1 MVFLLVTE
9 FSVSRVVNRLR
20 TSSDSVMEYKSY
32 LLSGKGKKKYDAVVF
47 GDSRI
52 MSLNA
57 QYVSEH
63 VSNAL
68 GKKFELYN
76 FSMPN
81 HGVRTYY
88 LLLQKYLRNHP
99 APRYILFSSAA
110 INLSGDWGVRASVGR
125 SEILHRLCQLYS
137 LKELKEV
144 LPFKTFLMA
153 LTVKA
158 ERLSYIVLY
167 RAIIKKSVFKVWKEI
182 INKKPVDLKHFF
194 TDTMSETILS
204 CARYNGGVIY
214 VRNKKVTEEEII
226 HSKYYDSVL
235 IIDEDMDYWYQKFFA
250 LAHEHGIEVLLVNA
264 PVYRDIFQNNERNG
278 NNQTYRQVVNRWQ
291 IKYDNIEVAG
301 PLLQPYVLENF
312 SDWQHLNV
320 IGTRQFPFSV
330 TDDLLEYLKRQD

>member
-1 MVFLLVTE
+1 M
-9 FSVSRVVNRLR
+9 SRIVDRLR

-32 LLSGKGKKKYDAVVF
+32 LLSEKGKKKIDAVVF

-68 GKKFELYN
+68 GEKFELYN

-81 HGVRTYY
+81 HGVRAYY
-88 LLLQKYLRNHP
+88 LLLQKYLRNHS
-99 APRYILFSSAA
+99 APQYILFSSAM
-110 INLSGDWGVRASVGR
+110 INLSGDWGVRTSVGR
-125 SEILHRLCQLYS
+125 SEMLHRLCQLYS

-144 LPFKTFLMA
+144 LPFKTFLVA

-158 ERLSYIVLY
+158 ERMSFVVLY
-167 RAIIKKSVFKVWKEI
+167 RALIKKLIFKVWKEI
-182 INKKPVDLKHFF
+182 INNKSVNLKHYFI
-194 TDTMSETILS
+194 DTMSETILS

-214 VRNKKVTEEEII
+214 VRNKKVTEEEIK

-235 IIDEDMDYWYQKFFA
+235 LIDEDMDYWYQKFFV
-250 LAHEHGIEVLLVNA
+250 LAREHGIKVLLVNA

-278 NNQTYRQVVNRWQ
+278 NNQTYRQVVNQWQ
-291 IKYDNIEVAG
+291 IKYDNVEVVG

-320 IGTRQFPFSV
+320 IGTRQFTFSV
-330 TDDLLEYLKRQD
+330 TDYLIEYLKHRD